1 MADNSHEFRVR
12 SMCRVLSVSRAGFYA
27 WKKRPQSAAALRR
40 SELLKSIDQ
49 VYVAAKKRYGY
60 PRVHQQLRRQGVLCG
75 RHIVAR
81 LMKDNQLIG
90 IHKRRSG
97 RPRNVGNALRAN
109 VAGNVLQRRFTAER
123 PNQTW
128 VADFTYLPVAEGWLF
143 LAAVLDIFS
152 RRVVGWSFSQQA
164 DESLV
169 TDALQMALHSRKPAA
184 GMIHH
189 CDQGSQYT
197 AVRYGAKLI
206 EHGSIASMSRKGNCH
221 DNAVAESFF
230 GSLKRELQIENSVR
244 GRSQTQELVHDYI
257 EKFYN
262 RVRLHST
269 LGFLSP
275 VEYELTRIA

>member
-1 MADNSHEFRVR
+1 LETLCVPTLRKTCFNA
-12 SMCRVLSVSRAGFYA
+12 VSRPSGPTKHGSQILLTCQWQKDGF
-27 WKKRPQSAAALRR
+27 
-40 SELLKSIDQ
+40 
-49 VYVAAKKRYGY
+49 
-60 PRVHQQLRRQGVLCG
+60 
-75 RHIVAR
+75 
-81 LMKDNQLIG
+81 
-90 IHKRRSG
+90 
-97 RPRNVGNALRAN
+97 
-109 VAGNVLQRRFTAER
+109 
-123 PNQTW
+123 
-128 VADFTYLPVAEGWLF
+128 F

-169 TDALQMALHSRKPAA
+169 ADALQMALHLRKPAA

-206 EHGSIASMSRKGNCH
+206 EHGLIASMSRKGNCH

-230 GSLKRELQIENSVR
+230 GSLKRELQIEKSVR

-269 LGFLSP
+269 LGSLSP
-275 VEYELTRIA
+275 AEYELVRIA